1 MSKQLEP
8 INNRAVFFVSD
19 STGITVE
26 TLGHSLLTQF
36 NSIEFSSFSL
46 RFIDTEEKAREAQ
59 EAINKV
65 ALETQ
70 HPPLIFCTLVKPELR
85 QILSQSKGL
94 FFDVLNTFL
103 KPIEDEIGIKA
114 KHDMGRAHGILDDHE
129 YADRMNAVSYSLKT
143 DDGSHSSIYDK
154 ADVIISGVS
163 RTGKT
168 ATSLYLALHYGLN
181 AANYPLVEEDL
192 EGESLPP
199 SLLQHKDKVIGFYIT
214 PERLH
219 LIRSKRRPDSE
230 YASLSRCRFE
240 IRQTESMFS
249 RDHIPFLDV
258 SSMSIE
264 EIASTIVSM
273 QSLTPRTFV
282 P

>member
-1 MSKQLEP
+1 MSELSEP
-8 INNRAVFFVSD
+8 LNDRAVFFVSD

-36 NSIEFSSFSL
+36 NTVEFSSFSL
-46 RFIDTEEKAREAQ
+46 RFIDTEEKAQEAQ

-65 ALETQ
+65 AEET
-70 HPPLIFCTLVKPELR
+70 HHLPLIFCTLVKPELR
-85 QILSQSKGL
+85 QILSESKGL

-103 KPIEDEIGIKA
+103 KPIEDEIGVKA
-114 KHDMGRAHGILDDHE
+114 KHDMGRAHGILDDLE

-143 DDGSHSSIYDK
+143 DDGNHARIYDE
-154 ADVIISGVS
+154 ADVIITGVS

-168 ATSLYLALHYGLN
+168 ATSLYLALHYGLY
-181 AANYPLVEEDL
+181 AANYPLVEDEL
-192 EGESLPP
+192 EGENLPQ

-219 LIRSKRRPDSE
+219 LVRTKRRPDSE

-240 IRQTESMFS
+240 IRQAESMFS
-249 RDHIPFLDV
+249 RDHIPYLDV

-273 QSLTPRTFV
+273 LSLTPRTFV

>member
-1 MSKQLEP
+1 MQDKITHS
-8 INNRAVFFVSD
+8 RAVFFVSD

-26 TLGHSLLTQF
+26 TLGHSLLSQF
-36 NSIEFSSFSL
+36 NTIEFNSFSL

-59 EAINKV
+59 RTINKV
-65 ALETQ
+65 AEETS

-85 QILSQSKGL
+85 QLLSDSKGL
-94 FFDVLNTFL
+94 FFDVLSTFL
-103 KPIEDEIGIKA
+103 KPIEDEVGIKA
-114 KHDMGRAHGILDDHE
+114 KHDMGRAHGILDDLE
-129 YADRMNAVSYSLKT
+129 YADRINAVSYSLKT
-143 DDGSHSSIYDK
+143 DDGSHTKTYDD
-154 ADVIISGVS
+154 ADVIITGVS

-168 ATSLYLALHYGLN
+168 ATSLYLALHYGLY
-181 AANYPLVEEDL
+181 AANYPLVEDDL
-192 EGESLPP
+192 EGDTLPQN
-199 SLLQHKDKVIGFYIT
+199 LLQYKDKVIGFYIS

-219 LIRSKRRPDSE
+219 LIRTQRRPDSE

-240 IRQTESMFS
+240 IRQAESMFNLAQ
-249 RDHIPFLDV
+249 IPFLDV

-273 QSLTPRTFV
+273 LSLKPRTFV